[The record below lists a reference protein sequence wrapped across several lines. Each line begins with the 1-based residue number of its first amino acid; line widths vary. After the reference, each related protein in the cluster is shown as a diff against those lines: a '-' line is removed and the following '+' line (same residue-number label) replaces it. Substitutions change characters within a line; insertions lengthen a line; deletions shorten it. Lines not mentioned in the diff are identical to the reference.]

1 MNRYDAFEKSYKER
15 PHVVIIGAGAS
26 VAAIPNGDKNGL
38 KTSVMDGFL
47 KKLGMEETI
56 KNLNLDTKS
65 ENLEDIYS
73 ELFEKDEYTDIR
85 NKLDEEI
92 RKYFSKF
99 EIPDE
104 PTIYDFLILSLREKD
119 LIASFN
125 WDPLLLQAY
134 IRVANITSKLPKLA
148 FLHGNVMVGYCEKH
162 RCEGNVGD
170 DCWECNK
177 EGEYNAKFKQ
187 SRLLYPIKKK
197 DYNKDNYTLN
207 NWNKLKRYLKDA
219 YIVTVFGY
227 SAPKSDIEAINMIK
241 EAWGNIEERNMEDFE
256 FIDIKKEKE
265 ITKTWEK
272 FIHTHHYSLHDNF
285 FDSVLAKFPR
295 RTTEEL
301 FDRTQNVRFLSPN
314 KETMFHKDLTFKQ
327 LKVIVPKLVI
337 EELLCKRHFISLY

>member
-1 MNRYDAFEKSYKER
+1 MDLYDLIEKDYKEK

-26 VAAIPNGDKNGL
+26 VASIPNGDKNGL

-56 KNLNLDTKS
+56 RNLDLNTKS

-134 IRVANITSKLPKLA
+134 IRVSKITSKLPQLA
-148 FLHGNVMVGYCEKH
+148 FLHGNVMVGYCDKH
-162 RCEGNVGD
+162 KCEGNAGE
-170 DCWECNK
+170 DCWECKK
-177 EGEYNAKFKQ
+177 EGIANAKFKL

-197 DYNKDNYTLN
+197 DYNKDKYTLS
-207 NWNKLKRYLKDA
+207 NWNKLKKYMKKA
-219 YIVTVFGY
+219 YIVTIFGY

-241 EAWGNIEERNMEDFE
+241 DAWGKVEDRNLEDFE
-256 FIDIKKEKE
+256 FIDIKKEEE
-265 ITKTWEK
+265 ILKSWEGLV
-272 FIHTHHYSLHDNF
+272 HSHHYSCKDNF

-295 RTTEEL
+295 RSTEEL
-301 FDRTQNVRFLSPN
+301 FDRTQNNIWTDYYKSISFR
-314 KETMFHKDLTFKQ
+314 KDLTFKE
-327 LKVIVPKLVI
+327 LTELVDLLTI
-337 EELLCKRHFISLY
+337 EEQVMANTFITLK

>member
-47 KKLGMEETI
+47 KKLGIEETI
-56 KNLNLDTKS
+56 KNLNLGTKS

-119 LIASFN
+119 LIATFN

-148 FLHGNVMVGYCEKH
+148 FLHGNVMVGYCEKDKY
-162 RCEGNVGD
+162 EGNYGE
-170 DCWECNK
+170 ECIMCGSK
-177 EGEYNAKFKQ
+177 LTP

-197 DYNKDNYTLN
+197 NYNEDPYTLS
-207 NWNKLKRYLKDA
+207 NWNKFRRYLKKA
-219 YIVTVFGY
+219 YIPIKIPQSTTISMNIDFGASKDQISNGRIEVTNTPLAYYDTTFQ
-227 SAPKSDIEAINMIK
+227 
-241 EAWGNIEERNMEDFE
+241 
-256 FIDIKKEKE
+256 
-265 ITKTWEK
+265 
-272 FIHTHHYSLHDNF
+272 
-285 FDSVLAKFPR
+285 FD
-295 RTTEEL
+295 
-301 FDRTQNVRFLSPN
+301 
-314 KETMFHKDLTFKQ
+314 
-327 LKVIVPKLVI
+327 
-337 EELLCKRHFISLY
+337 

>member
-1 MNRYDAFEKSYKER
+1 MDEYDTKKR

-56 KNLNLDTKS
+56 KSLNLDTKS

-99 EIPDE
+99 KIPDE
-104 PTIYDFLILSLREKD
+104 PTIYDFLILSLRKKD
-119 LIASFN
+119 LIATFN

-134 IRVANITSKLPKLA
+134 IRVAEITSNLPKLA
-148 FLHGNVMVGYCEKH
+148 FLHGNVMVGYCEKDKY
-162 RCEGNVGD
+162 EGN
-170 DCWECNK
+170 N
-177 EGEYNAKFKQ
+177 GEKCIKCDSKLTP

-197 DYNKDNYTLN
+197 NYNEDPYTLS
-207 NWNKLKRYLKDA
+207 NWNKFRRYLKEA

-227 SAPKSDIEAINMIK
+227 SAPVSDVEAINMIK

-301 FDRTQNVRFLSPN
+301 FDRTQNLRWLSPN
-314 KETMFHKDLTFKQ
+314 KETMFRKDLTFKQ
-327 LKVIVPKLVI
+327 LKVIVRKLVTK
-337 EELLCKRHFISLY
+337 EFLYKKGFISLY

>member
-119 LIASFN
+119 LIATFN

-148 FLHGNVMVGYCEKH
+148 FLHGNVMVGYCEKDKY
-162 RCEGNVGD
+162 EGNYGE
-170 DCWECNK
+170 ECIMCGSK
-177 EGEYNAKFKQ
+177 LTP

-197 DYNKDNYTLN
+197 NYNEDPYTLS
-207 NWNKLKRYLKDA
+207 NWNKFRRYLKKA

-227 SAPKSDIEAINMIK
+227 SAPVSDVEAINMIK

-337 EELLCKRHFISLY
+337 EELSCKRHFISLY